1 MQWLDK
7 IKGIFK
13 EERVVESKKPESISF
28 EDIYSKVED
37 KVKENSIREDN
48 LKKQI
53 SDRINQ
59 FDYELNRALES
70 LEKIDLSGR
79 KEHEKIKLVVTE
91 NLNLYISQL
100 KRLIYNLKNIE
111 YIKTKD
117 SINKIFSIWNEF
129 NRMSQMPFEKAT
141 ILIGKELGS
150 AREILKN
157 FASDINA
164 IAERCKSFFDEE
176 ESTLKLNRILN
187 EITQFMTQEKDIAD
201 HIENINQEVIKT
213 KESNA
218 SIEKKIQEIK
228 SSSSYEEDLKKNEE
242 HLRKLSFLENEI
254 HSIKQKM
261 DLKNLAK
268 QFHSDK
274 RKSQIIHNYSSGF
287 KSALEADSELKIL
300 DLLEYDQNF
309 DSNQLKE
316 LRLKIVEL
324 NKPFITESW
333 KEISHLENE
342 LKRSK
347 LNHEKLSEN
356 VESETIK
363 NKKLAVKIENAKSEA
378 KEIVRLLFPS
388 LEIQ

>member
-117 SINKIFSIWNEF
+117 SI
-129 NRMSQMPFEKAT
+129 
-141 ILIGKELGS
+141 
-150 AREILKN
+150 
-157 FASDINA
+157 
-164 IAERCKSFFDEE
+164 
-176 ESTLKLNRILN
+176 
-187 EITQFMTQEKDIAD
+187 
-201 HIENINQEVIKT
+201 
-213 KESNA
+213 
-218 SIEKKIQEIK
+218 
-228 SSSSYEEDLKKNEE
+228 
-242 HLRKLSFLENEI
+242 
-254 HSIKQKM
+254 
-261 DLKNLAK
+261 
-268 QFHSDK
+268 
-274 RKSQIIHNYSSGF
+274 
-287 KSALEADSELKIL
+287 
-300 DLLEYDQNF
+300 
-309 DSNQLKE
+309 
-316 LRLKIVEL
+316 
-324 NKPFITESW
+324 
-333 KEISHLENE
+333 
-342 LKRSK
+342 
-347 LNHEKLSEN
+347 
-356 VESETIK
+356 
-363 NKKLAVKIENAKSEA
+363 
-378 KEIVRLLFPS
+378 
-388 LEIQ
+388 